1 MGFSAGFILES
12 IGIEIEAKQDDYL
25 GDMLAKFGNAFPKT
39 KVFSEYARSTLGDV
53 DCRDDPDQA
62 LMAWMEREE
71 IHFRTL
77 ERHLIK
83 ERLEQGFSDERI
95 EEFIAF
101 SLSVQNR
108 RKCRVGYSLDHH
120 MEKVFKTQNILYK
133 LPDTNDKKTM
143 PDFHLHRQQEYYA

>member
-1 MGFSAGFILES
+1 MISHNRSSCCQQMGWRFGEEDDLHTKFSARAVLDEDRDKIGFSAGFILES

-71 IHFRTL
+71 IPFRTQIGRASCR
-77 ERHLIK
+77 ERGC
-83 ERLEQGFSDERI
+83 QYG
-95 EEFIAF
+95 
-101 SLSVQNR
+101 
-108 RKCRVGYSLDHH
+108 
-120 MEKVFKTQNILYK
+120 
-133 LPDTNDKKTM
+133 
-143 PDFHLHRQQEYYA
+143 

>member
-1 MGFSAGFILES
+1 
-12 IGIEIEAKQDDYL
+12 
-25 GDMLAKFGNAFPKT
+25 MLAKFGNAFPKT

-71 IHFRTL
+71 ILFRTL
-77 ERHLIK
+77 ERHLVK
-83 ERLEQGFSDERI
+83 ERLEQGFSAERI

-108 RKCRVGYSLDHH
+108 RRAEEHTSELQSL
-120 MEKVFKTQNILYK
+120 MRISYAVVCLKNKNKT
-133 LPDTNDKKTM
+133 
-143 PDFHLHRQQEYYA
+143 